1 MAKTESQNKFSLGS
15 FIEFINNNF
24 TLIIVFLIVIILG
37 FLGGSLWTE
46 NQLLKSNNLIG
57 SNEQDSE
64 PNDIEDIDNYLS
76 LDEVP
81 AFNEKD
87 HYRGSENAEITMI
100 TYSDYECPFC
110 NRWHPTF
117 NSLVEKYSDQITFV
131 YRHFP
136 LSFHAHAD
144 ILAQASECVADYA
157 GEKAFWQFT
166 DKVYERM
173 ADQSIFTAEGES
185 SIITEDTILTM
196 AANAGASQTQ
206 VQECLDS
213 KEKAAVVNE
222 MVSGATGAGIGGT
235 PSTIIISEKAGREL
249 VPGAIPLAEVEV
261 MLEKHL

>member
-24 TLIIVFLIVIILG
+24 ILIIVFLIVIVLG

-46 NQLLKSNNLIG
+46 NQLLRSKNLIG
-57 SNEQDSE
+57 SNGQDGE
-64 PNDIEDIDNYLS
+64 LEDIESFDNSLS

-87 HYRGSENAEITMI
+87 HYRGSKNAEITMI

-117 NSLVEKYSDQITFV
+117 NSLVEKYGDQITFV

-144 ILAQASECVADYA
+144 TLAQASECVAEYA
-157 GEKAFWQFT
+157 GEEAFWKLT
-166 DKVYERM
+166 DKIYERM
-173 ADQSIFTAEGES
+173 ADQTIFTIEGEN

-196 AANAGASQTQ
+196 AANAGASQVQ
-206 VQECLDS
+206 VQECLNNQ
-213 KEKAAVVNE
+213 EKATIVNE
-222 MVSGATGAGIGGT
+222 MVAGATSAGIGGT
-235 PSTIIISEKAGREL
+235 PSTVIISKKGGREL

>member
-1 MAKTESQNKFSLGS
+1 MAKTENQNKFSLAS

-24 TLIIVFLIVIILG
+24 TLIIVFSIVIVLG

-46 NQLLKSNNLIG
+46 NQLLKNGSKVNNQGVELEEVEDFDG
-57 SNEQDSE
+57 S
-64 PNDIEDIDNYLS
+64 LS
-76 LDEVP
+76 LDQVP
-81 AFNEKD
+81 AFNEND
-87 HYRGSENAEITMI
+87 HYRGAKNAEITMI

-117 NSLVEKYSDQITFV
+117 NSLVEKYGDQITFV

-144 ILAQASECVADYA
+144 TLAQASECVAEYA
-157 GEKAFWQFT
+157 GEEAFWQFT

-173 ADQSIFTAEGES
+173 ADQSIFTVEGEN

-196 AANAGASQTQ
+196 AANAGASQNQ
-206 VQECLDS
+206 VQECLNNQ
-213 KEKAAVVNE
+213 EKASVVSE
-222 MVSGATGAGIGGT
+222 MVAGATSAGIGGT
-235 PSTIIISEKAGREL
+235 PSTVIISKKAGREL
-249 VPGAIPLAEVEV
+249 VPGAIPLAEVEA